1 VKFDLAGIRAEDI
14 QVLLDG
20 SRLTVRGTR
29 RDWTITEGQQAY
41 SMEIS
46 YNRFERSIELP
57 LEDVGQVRFESE
69 YRDGMF
75 LVKVALQPAAQRDE

>member
-46 YNRFERSIELP
+46 YNCFERSIELP

-75 LVKVALQPAAQRDE
+75 LVKVTLQPSAQRDE